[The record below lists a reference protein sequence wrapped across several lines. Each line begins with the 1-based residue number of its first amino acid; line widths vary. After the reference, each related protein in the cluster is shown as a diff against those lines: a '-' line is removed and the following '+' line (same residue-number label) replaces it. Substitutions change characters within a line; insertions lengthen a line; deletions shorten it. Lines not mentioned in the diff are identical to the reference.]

1 MGGGGDSKCAVI
13 SNIGHIKLETLLYF
27 SALKYVTALQYLG
40 CKELHR
46 KGNFWIK
53 LKKKVRL

>member
-1 MGGGGDSKCAVI
+1 MDAGGDSKCAVI

-40 CKELHR
+40 CTELHR

-53 LKKKVRL
+53 LKK